1 MKRSVA
7 LDAVNGFFTSGA
19 GNLGGNMKSR
29 DLDID
34 YLFLL
39 EALEG
44 GVDPG
49 PELVDTLEQMGL
61 TADDDQVAEMLK
73 LVKDQSIAKRG
84 LIADDEFRAIA
95 DKVLS
100 SVKNPA

>member
-7 LDAVNGFFTSGA
+7 LDAVNGFFTSGT

-61 TADDDQVAEMLK
+61 VERTPSGFVLTMDAQVK
-73 LVKDQSIAKRG
+73 LANLRSLMRRHPMP
-84 LIADDEFRAIA
+84 E
-95 DKVLS
+95 
-100 SVKNPA
+100 